1 MHTYAWFGVIM
12 VLLVLVATPASAMT
26 SDTLDISIQHDGKA
40 DIRFTY
46 HLDWLEYIAVYLRV
60 VDPATEL
67 KNALESNFGKP
78 VEVISVESNSV
89 HLSVDSFAR
98 ISSSNGNTTARTP
111 GISFAAGEKILKSYW
126 FAPLVSADLSP
137 AVTIIRFPD
146 GHVEKFYDQLEI
158 PPLVHTW

>member
-12 VLLVLVATPASAMT
+12 VLLVLVATPAVAMT
-26 SDTLDISIQHDGKA
+26 SDTLDISIQHDGEA

-111 GISFAAGEKILKSYW
+111 GISFCG
-126 FAPLVSADLSP
+126 
-137 AVTIIRFPD
+137 
-146 GHVEKFYDQLEI
+146 G
-158 PPLVHTW
+158 